1 MYPPEV
7 EYDFVT
13 TNWTKTYPTSTQ
25 IGGLPDELPLK
36 VGDTWYEGGPEGED
50 KLTTWHVAIAMRP
63 TLFVFNSVGRLRH
76 DRNGDGGREG
86 RITVQYH
93 FTCPGP
99 DITLFTRTM
108 TIEAYRYAPLPDKYF
123 MMVNPANID
132 AYHAAIAGAG
142 GVSRRM
148 KCHGAKSA
156 EGAPSRHI
164 RVGSS

>member
-1 MYPPEV
+1 LGIVTTSSETAFMYPPEV
-7 EYDFVT
+7 VYDFVT
-13 TNWTKTYPTSTQ
+13 NPTNWTKTYPTCTQ

-36 VGDTWYEGGPEGED
+36 VGDTWYEGGPEGGD
-50 KLTTWHVAIAMRP
+50 KVTTWHVAIAMRP
-63 TLFVFNSVGRLRH
+63 TLFVFTSVGRLRH

-123 MMVNPANID
+123 MIVNPANID
-132 AYHAAIAGAG
+132 AYHAAIARELA
-142 GVSRRM
+142 
-148 KCHGAKSA
+148 A
-156 EGAPSRHI
+156 
-164 RVGSS
+164 